1 MNGNDFNNNQFTDQ
15 SMNNNN
21 MFNQN
26 NFNNSNTN
34 NIDYNSVDTRM
45 CTNNNDSQNSNN
57 FFGNNYN
64 QYIDSNN
71 NNLANNNNQNNNQ
84 NINENNQN
92 QNPPIYFDSGDN
104 ILDETLSQVMDTKKF
119 INDKHILKDTI
130 PISNETKIIQRGQD
144 FNDSEIEDI
153 KNICI
158 SLFDSTHPYEQTNV
172 EKISQRL
179 KIKYDGEWF
188 VLISEQSSQKQC
200 LNFDFKF
207 SNIESKDIFILSH
220 LTHRFY
226 IGKIKN
232 INN

>member
-45 CTNNNDSQNSNN
+45 CTNNNGSQNSNN

-64 QYIDSNN
+64 QYIDSNT
-71 NNLANNNNQNNNQ
+71 NNLVNNNQNNNQ

-92 QNPPIYFDSGDN
+92 QNPPIYFDSGDIN
-104 ILDETLSQVMDTKKF
+104 PDETLSQVMDTKKF
-119 INDKHILKDTI
+119 INDKHFLKETI

-158 SLFDSTHPYEQTNV
+158 TLFDSAHPYEQTNV

>member
-64 QYIDSNN
+64 QYIDSNT
-71 NNLANNNNQNNNQ
+71 NNLANNNNQ

-104 ILDETLSQVMDTKKF
+104 IPDETLSQFMDTKKF

-144 FNDSEIEDI
+144 FNDSEIEEI